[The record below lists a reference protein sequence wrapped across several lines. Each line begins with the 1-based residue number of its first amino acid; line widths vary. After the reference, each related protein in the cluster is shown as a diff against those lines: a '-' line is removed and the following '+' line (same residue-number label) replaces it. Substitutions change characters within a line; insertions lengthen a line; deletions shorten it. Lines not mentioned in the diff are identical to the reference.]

1 MFKIGQNV
9 PSRGQNVPPGGQNVP
24 PTVQND
30 IPCDEL
36 TKKYVFKS
44 QIFYFF
50 HKSKMRGYIYDYKSL
65 HFYFFSIDLNL
76 NISTFLKV
84 EFFLFF
90 P

>member
-1 MFKIGQNV
+1 MYKNGQNV
-9 PSRGQNVPPGGQNVP
+9 PPRWQNVPPGGQNVP

-44 QIFYFF
+44 QIF
-50 HKSKMRGYIYDYKSL
+50 
-65 HFYFFSIDLNL
+65 
-76 NISTFLKV
+76 
-84 EFFLFF
+84 LFF